1 MAPQLESSSY
11 RVEVSGWD
19 LSENFF
25 VEKTALNWA
34 QNGEK
39 QITLKSDLR
48 EGCVIFVRLLQSTA
62 MVNNIPVAYQTTS
75 VAPKD
80 SNGRICVSM
89 VQLRPRSSNNCSE
102 TAQSSGAKVA

>member
-19 LSENFF
+19 SSENFF
-25 VEKTALNWA
+25 VEKTALTWT

-39 QITLKSDLR
+39 QLTLKSDLR
-48 EGCVIFVRLLQSTA
+48 QGCVIFVRLLQSTV
-62 MVNNIPVAYQTTS
+62 MLNNIPVAYQTTS

-80 SNGRICVSM
+80 GNGRTRVSM
-89 VQLRPRSSNNCSE
+89 VQLRPRSADNCSE
-102 TAQSSGAKVA
+102 TAHSSGAKVA